1 MPSQATAANFAY
13 IGTYTQLR
21 GQNRAEGIYGFRID
35 PSSGALTLAH
45 ATSGIV
51 NPSFLTLDPRQ
62 RYLYAVNELSEI
74 DGPNGGAINAYA
86 IDRATGGLTFL
97 NRQPTHGSLTCHLE
111 VDHTGKYLLVANY
124 GSGSVVMFPILDDGR
139 LAPASDFV
147 QHVGSSVNPE
157 RQEGPHAHSIN
168 IDAGNRFALTPD
180 LGMDKVVIYRI
191 DLAAGKLVPNDPP
204 FATVAPGSGP
214 RHLAYHPN
222 RRLVFVIN
230 EIGSTMTSFQWN
242 ESRGSL
248 EEVQTI
254 STLPEGFTG
263 RSSCADCHVSP
274 SGKFLYGSNRGHNS
288 IVIYAIDEATGRLT
302 LVGHESTRG
311 RIPRNFGID
320 PTGTYLY
327 AENQDSDNIVT
338 FRVDQQTGKLTAT
351 GQVTE
356 VPAPVCMKFARLS

>member
-1 MPSQATAANFAY
+1 MPSQDQPANFAFV
-13 IGTYTQLR
+13 GTYTQTR
-21 GQNRAEGIYGFRID
+21 GRSRAEGIYVFRID
-35 PSSGALTLAH
+35 PTSGALALAH
-45 ATSGIV
+45 TTTGIV
-51 NPSFLTLDPRQ
+51 NPSFLALDPQQ
-62 RYLYAVNELSEI
+62 RYLYAVNELSEV
-74 DGPNGGAINAYA
+74 DGPNGGAVNAYA
-86 IDRATGGLTFL
+86 IDRATGALTFL
-97 NRQPTHGSLTCHLE
+97 NRQPAHGSLTCHLE

-124 GSGSVVMFPILDDGR
+124 GSGSVVAFPILDDGR

-180 LGMDKVVIYRI
+180 LGMDKVMIYRI
-191 DLAAGKLVPNDPP
+191 DLAAGKLIPNDPP
-204 FATVAPGSGP
+204 FAAVAPGSGP

-230 EIGSTMTSFQWN
+230 EIGSTMTSFHWDEN
-242 ESRGSL
+242 RGAL
-248 EEVQTI
+248 EEIQTI
-254 STLPEGFTG
+254 STLPAGFTG

-274 SGKFLYGSNRGHNS
+274 SGKFLYGSNRGHDS
-288 IVIYAIDEATGRLT
+288 IVIYAIDEATGRLA
-302 LVGHESTRG
+302 LVGNESTRG

-327 AENQDSDNIVT
+327 AENQESDTIVT
-338 FRVDQQTGKLTAT
+338 FRIDQQSGKLTAT

-356 VPAPVCMKFARLS
+356 VPAPVCMKFAQLS